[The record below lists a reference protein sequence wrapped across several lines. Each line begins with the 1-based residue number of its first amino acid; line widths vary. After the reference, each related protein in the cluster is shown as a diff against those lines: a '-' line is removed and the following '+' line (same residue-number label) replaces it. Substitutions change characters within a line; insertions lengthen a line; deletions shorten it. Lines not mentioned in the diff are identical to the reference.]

1 MMTRKDYVATAEIL
15 SNYSMYFDTNLFAD
29 IVNDF
34 ADMFENDNPRFN
46 HERFV
51 EACLTIGGND

>member
-1 MMTRKDYVATAEIL
+1 MMTRKDYVATAEIR
-15 SNYSMYFDTNLFAD
+15 SNYSMYFDTVMFAD

-46 HERFV
+46 HDKFV
-51 EACLTIGGND
+51 EACLAIGVK

>member
-15 SNYSMYFDTNLFAD
+15 SNYTQHFDVGTFAD

-34 ADMFENDNPRFN
+34 ADMFENDNPRFD
-46 HERFV
+46 HDRFV
-51 EACLTIGGND
+51 EACMKIGANN

>member
-1 MMTRKDYVATAEIL
+1 
-15 SNYSMYFDTNLFAD
+15 MYFDSVMFGD

-46 HERFV
+46 HDRFV